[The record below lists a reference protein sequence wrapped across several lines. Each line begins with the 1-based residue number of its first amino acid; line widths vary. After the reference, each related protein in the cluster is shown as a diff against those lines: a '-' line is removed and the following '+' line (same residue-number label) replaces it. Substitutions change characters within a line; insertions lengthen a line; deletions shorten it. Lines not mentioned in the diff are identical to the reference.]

1 MVDNHDTTC
10 QLSYKELGLEKPEDV
25 TEELLQR
32 FSPST
37 ARKGQRVAY
46 YSSYSDGAIERWD
59 YGTITQ
65 VQAKH
70 GLFYVKYDKF
80 PGERHPISY
89 NDVSNFGIKAEIHT
103 WCLGAAT
110 CCRRGVD

>member
-1 MVDNHDTTC
+1 MVDNHG

-46 YSSYSDGAIERWD
+46 YSSYGDGAVLRWD
-59 YGTITQ
+59 YGTITL

-70 GLFYVKYDKF
+70 GFFNVKYDEF
-80 PGERHPISY
+80 PGERHCISY
-89 NDVSNFGIKAEIHT
+89 NDVANFGIKAEVDT
-103 WCLGAAT
+103 WCLGA
-110 CCRRGVD
+110 RGVEGGR

>member
-10 QLSYKELGLEKPEDV
+10 QLSYEELGLEKPEDV

-46 YSSYSDGAIERWD
+46 YSPYIDGANTVYCWD

-65 VQAKH
+65 VRAKF
-70 GLFYVKYDKF
+70 GSFNVKYDEF
-80 PGERHPISY
+80 PDERHSIYYELHKSY
-89 NDVSNFGIKAEIHT
+89 FGIKAEVHT
-103 WCLGAAT
+103 WCLG
-110 CCRRGVD
+110 RGGG